1 MPTYCYVCPECGRTE
16 EIVRSIRD
24 KEVVP
29 ECDCDE
35 LDGLIP
41 MIRDYAAERVN
52 VGDREYRRPIVS
64 NALAISPSQITE
76 HRRLF
81 PDIQVTPEGQ
91 PVFTS
96 YRQHDAYLKK
106 IGAVKNPQRIRN
118 RGKRIAT
125 GTK

>member
-1 MPTYCYVCPECGRTE
+1 MV
-16 EIVRSIRD
+16 
-24 KEVVP
+24 
-29 ECDCDE
+29 
-35 LDGLIP
+35 
-41 MIRDYAAERVN
+41 RDYGAERAN
-52 VGDREYRRPIVS
+52 VGDREYHRPIVS
-64 NALAISPSQITE
+64 HALGINPRQAAE

-81 PDIQVTPEGQ
+81 PDIKLQDDSY

-106 IGAVKNPQRIRN
+106 IGAVKNPQKIRN